1 MTNIKNIIKIKEN
14 FLNFLSMKIEE
25 VQRIINEPKKEKS
38 RFNMTAKE
46 LLRRQVLVSMSLAN
60 STKLIVQFTY
70 IYI

>member
-1 MTNIKNIIKIKEN
+1 
-14 FLNFLSMKIEE
+14 MKIEE